1 MGESAMGT
9 SAQKI
14 KPEEFIFA
22 ALSPEERL
30 EAAFSVARQSFR
42 KTGLKAGDIEQ
53 AVKSVRTHSAAPK
66 A

>member
-1 MGESAMGT
+1 MGT

-14 KPEEFIFA
+14 KPEEFILA

-30 EAAFSVARQSFR
+30 EAAFSVARQAFR
-42 KTGLKAGDIEQ
+42 KTGLKSGDIEQ
-53 AVKSVRTHSAAPK
+53 AVKSIRKHSDAPK

>member
-1 MGESAMGT
+1 MGT

-14 KPEEFIFA
+14 KPEEFILA

-30 EAAFSVARQSFR
+30 EAAFSVARQAFK

-53 AVKSVRTHSAAPK
+53 AIKSVRKHPDVPQA
-66 A
+66 

>member
-1 MGESAMGT
+1 MGT

-14 KPEEFIFA
+14 KPEEFILA

-30 EAAFSVARQSFR
+30 EAAFRVAKQAFR
-42 KTGLKAGDIEQ
+42 KTDLKSGDLEQ
-53 AVKSVRTHSAAPK
+53 AVKNVRKHFDAPK